1 MGFSLRDKFN
11 EATAQLNVF
20 DGGKSAVTVRNNR
33 QAQAAQTLRKKQED
47 EATMKMLQQKA
58 SQRNFQKLQSGQIDR
73 PTYEN
78 QMGVIARNGN
88 DPLVAPKLSLP
99 QQAGKVVGTLNTGF
113 QRSIAGLG
121 ESLGGAYDLV
131 TPGTGVNRF
140 TKNFTTAGQLKDIE
154 AKQNG
159 YNQALYKAGQLGGEA
174 VQMFATG
181 GVANALSKAPK
192 VAAVTT
198 KLASRVP
205 AITGAGKLATA
216 GRFITR
222 PDVASNIATNV
233 IQGSGFRTA
242 RGIDNNVGN
251 VALDIGV
258 TTALAGGLPIA
269 GKAIQSGYRKLAP
282 VAQQAGLKAQQ
293 FTNFTDNMV
302 NTLSDFADYKR
313 GDYTPDAQTLN
324 TLIRQARA
332 VARAGGIDITSGS
345 PVDINNR
352 IADWIEQTNAKKF
365 KDGFVQIGGGKDAP
379 QVGKTDISNAENF
392 VKGRSLQEFNN
403 FLTVNNGSAK
413 KSQIIQEIKS
423 QYGSTENFWRVMNGK
438 EQTKSFARGELGL
451 NSQPTLKKPVA
462 QVGKTD
468 PLEALKA
475 EARKYKSAEEFVK
488 AAETGNAPEV
498 IRLAQNSSPEAKKA
512 FEEITGIQAKY
523 KAAGTDYNVSDIQRQ
538 ALTDLYNNSTTVA
551 QVGKTNTSKLASD
564 ILKNED
570 IVRSVMNGGVFKMRL
585 DNGKVVAFG
594 EKSLL
599 GRLGDSIG
607 DDVTDVIPV
616 VIGRGKSGTAKSG
629 QPRLL
634 IDEFEGQNGM
644 IQLKR
649 ALGETDEP
657 KTTVSQRL
665 RERWGEPQK
674 NSPSVDTNL
683 PKAVSSDSIPQ
694 SAPQVGKTEAPTVPD
709 KYLKEYANMLRSF
722 DDEASGGQ
730 MIPTADGGYKRIS
743 EHSPFY
749 RDYFA
754 EKGRKPSGKDYL
766 EYAKNNI
773 ENDKDFMD
781 YVAQK
786 IEEDKLPKPISNRPS
801 GKMSVAEKESL
812 FSQVPQG
819 TDKQIKI
826 SKPSGTKNIKVNK
839 LVANEDLPLYETKK
853 VSTADKVFRS
863 TRSIIERQG
872 ESGKQ
877 LAGLLQKS
885 RDTEELFQ
893 ADVLNR
899 LKTVRSLKGKEYEN
913 FVDATQGLAKPE
925 SAKVQ
930 QAIKEWKAVHPEMRQ
945 RAVDAGLDV
954 GDLGETYY
962 PHFVD
967 YEKVFKDKNTYNQ
980 ALNHL
985 VKTGQ
990 AKNVE
995 DAIQLLGYAR
1005 DVSRN
1010 RKFGNLEASRLVDI
1024 PFYDKTK
1031 NSLVS
1036 YIQGT
1041 SKRIAQTET
1050 FGAKDEVALKYIADA
1065 GKQGYD
1071 TEAMKNAYDVAVGA
1085 KQYNPNTKAFSNK
1098 MRQYNSTTRLGQGAL
1113 TNMTQ
1118 NANTGIV
1125 TGHLR
1130 TMGAMLKQLDPKTRK
1145 FVESTGTI
1153 SDGVINDLRE
1163 GAGFTGKVLSKI
1175 TAPGFSQ
1182 VEKFNRSVAATAG
1195 RDYAQSL
1202 ARKGDVATLQKLGV
1216 TGKIGKELTEA
1227 QQIQAARKIVE
1238 KTQFKVDPQDLP
1250 GWVDSPGGKL
1260 VAQFRT
1266 FSYSQSKF
1274 FSNEILKPA
1283 SKGNLMPLARL
1294 LAVIPAGYA
1303 MAEVKRV
1310 LNNRPEE
1317 DNKARKGIE
1326 AFGNVGGAGLAVDM
1340 FRSMVPL
1347 NNKYLPADRRVSM
1360 AVGTFGGPTAG
1371 AAAELVG
1378 AVSEVAQRKNVP
1390 EKGLESNKVAIAN
1403 NGESYSDATQLARL
1417 GLRQIP
1423 IVGTRLQNTLVPY
1436 KSNETKLSEQV
1447 KKEKDSATGLTKLSD
1462 GKYVAVINGEKK
1474 TFDNEQ
1480 KAKKAISIN
1489 DFMNSND
1496 KTKEIDGKV
1505 YYKND
1510 NTESGY
1516 SVKNKA
1522 EWDYDKSVNGLDLA
1536 IDKAKA
1542 SNDLKGWMD
1551 AANKKYQALIKKR
1564 DSYDPETEFDKIDTV
1579 NKQLLNLEQEASK
1592 YSSNGYIKKPKTTSK
1607 KDSKSGNFNYKFFGF
1622 GSDPISTTKSLRQLL
1637 KEATLS

>member
-1 MGFSLRDKFN
+1 MGFSLRNFLEEAVTQVNPFDKGQ
-11 EATAQLNVF
+11 TAQ
-20 DGGKSAVTVRNNR
+20 TVRNNR
-33 QAQAAQTLRKKQED
+33 QAVAAQTRKIQD
-47 EATMKMLQQKA
+47 TYNSPQWQQLQQKA
-58 SQRNFQKLQSGQIDR
+58 NARNVANLNSGAINRDQYNTQMQSILGNGQPMEQYKLTGFDRANKAVADAASRNFVSRNLLTGLSQLSPTNVAGNVAGYAGRAGQAFGWDNGKYLAEAGDTVARMGEADPQGDFRSRGFGDTLVRGGIGLAGDMVNSLNPVTLAATTGKYFTSSANDLARQMEATGKYSPLQSFGAGTALGGVNAALERTGLNKITGGAGNKMINSGAKAITTRLVKSGFTEGITEGAQQFVQNLAQNRLIDR
-73 PTYEN
+73 N
-78 QMGVIARNGN
+78 QGLMDGVAQSAAAGAILGAAGRGAVEVTSPRGHTPEMLQERNKWVTIYNEAEAKGKTGAMEIASRNI
-88 DPLVAPKLSLP
+88 DRIDR
-99 QQAGKVVGTLNTGF
+99 QAM
-113 QRSIAGLG
+113 SIAG
-121 ESLGGAYDLV
+121 
-131 TPGTGVNRF
+131 
-140 TKNFTTAGQLKDIE
+140 
-154 AKQNG
+154 
-159 YNQALYKAGQLGGEA
+159 
-174 VQMFATG
+174 
-181 GVANALSKAPK
+181 
-192 VAAVTT
+192 AVTT
-198 KLASRVP
+198 KL
-205 AITGAGKLATA
+205 IK
-216 GRFITR
+216 
-222 PDVASNIATNV
+222 
-233 IQGSGFRTA
+233 
-242 RGIDNNVGN
+242 
-251 VALDIGV
+251 
-258 TTALAGGLPIA
+258 
-269 GKAIQSGYRKLAP
+269 P
-282 VAQQAGLKAQQ
+282 VY
-293 FTNFTDNMV
+293 
-302 NTLSDFADYKR
+302 ADSTQRY
-313 GDYTPDAQTLN
+313 GEST
-324 TLIRQARA
+324 
-332 VARAGGIDITSGS
+332 
-345 PVDINNR
+345 
-352 IADWIEQTNAKKF
+352 
-365 KDGFVQIGGGKDAP
+365 P

-462 QVGKTD
+462 QVGKTPRD
-468 PLEALKA
+468 VKTERAPKYGVKHPELEGKLSPEDALIQAGIDSGHNTLAGVGKGAQAYA
-475 EARKYKSAEEFVK
+475 ELSDLSKSQREYVQKSATSYFLSGDPVFQERVR
-488 AAETGNAPEV
+488 AYTRGNN
-498 IRLAQNSSPEAKKA
+498 Q
-512 FEEITGIQAKY
+512 
-523 KAAGTDYNVSDIQRQ
+523 
-538 ALTDLYNNSTTVA
+538 STPVA
-551 QVGKTNTSKLASD
+551 QVGKTDKIKSPLNPKQQARMLELADNANRKTNPNYLEDYRAERAKLEAAD
-564 ILKNED
+564 KKWLKQKDMTAEE
-570 IVRSVMNGGVFKMRL
+570 SARL
-585 DNGKVVAFG
+585 DAESTPVA
-594 EKSLL
+594 
-599 GRLGDSIG
+599 
-607 DDVTDVIPV
+607 
-616 VIGRGKSGTAKSG
+616 
-629 QPRLL
+629 
-634 IDEFEGQNGM
+634 
-644 IQLKR
+644 
-649 ALGETDEP
+649 
-657 KTTVSQRL
+657 
-665 RERWGEPQK
+665 
-674 NSPSVDTNL
+674 
-683 PKAVSSDSIPQ
+683 
-694 SAPQVGKTEAPTVPD
+694 QVGKTEAPTVPD

-1551 AANKKYQALIKKR
+1551 AADKKYQALIKKR